1 MTIPSTM
8 QHIAVTTFGDP
19 ELMHIETAPVPM
31 PGPGEV
37 LVHVAAAGVN
47 RPDVLQ
53 RMGRYPL
60 PPDAN
65 PTLGLEIAGT
75 VVALGEG
82 VAHFALG
89 DQVCALTNGGGYAEY
104 CVVPAGQT
112 LPWPKRYDA
121 IRAAALPET
130 SFTVWANLFGHGHLV
145 AGETAL
151 IHGGSSGI
159 GTTAIMLARAFGARV
174 IATVGND
181 EKAAACR
188 ALGAET
194 INYHTQDFVEEV
206 HRLTG
211 NRGVDVVLDMV
222 AGPYLSRNVF
232 SLAMEGRLVVI
243 AVQGGTKDPDFTIAP
258 VMMKRLIVT
267 GSTMR
272 PRTRA
277 QKAAIADGLREKV
290 WPLLDAGTVAP
301 LVHATFPLDQAPA
314 AHRLMESGAHIGKI
328 ILTVPQ

>member
-206 HRLTG
+206 HRLTN